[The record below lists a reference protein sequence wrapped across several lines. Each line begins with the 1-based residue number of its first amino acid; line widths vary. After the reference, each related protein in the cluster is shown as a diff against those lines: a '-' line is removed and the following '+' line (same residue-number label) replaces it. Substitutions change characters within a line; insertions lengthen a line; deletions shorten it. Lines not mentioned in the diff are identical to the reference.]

1 MSGRLD
7 YGSQGAFATVVSEH
21 CRDVI
26 AEDGVPVQRGPR
38 HTRYSG
44 YVKVSLVRKSRMP
57 NHIFQNEAIQ
67 FKLSN
72 MGETVRRSFKNLQ
85 PTSGFIRSR
94 DSRQKSQK
102 NFLKSF
108 TVVITCFCIIL
119 CLDVSIDTVQKFLE
133 FLYTGS
139 IRLETQEQFR
149 EVQEFGCDLLGFF
162 NLPETK
168 VVSQSNFI

>member
-1 MSGRLD
+1 ML
-7 YGSQGAFATVVSEH
+7 
-21 CRDVI
+21 
-26 AEDGVPVQRGPR
+26 
-38 HTRYSG
+38 
-44 YVKVSLVRKSRMP
+44 

-108 TVVITCFCIIL
+108 TVVIICFCIIL